1 MHNAEWTNKDS
12 LDNSILN
19 GPQIGDVPGNNNY
32 WAQQG
37 WVCPKCGAVLAP
49 WVSECPHCRPSA
61 NKITTTPD
69 ITFKFPNDYVNVDY
83 TKTISKDDF
92 NCSTSSAENVTKVT
106 VSG

>member
-1 MHNAEWTNKDS
+1 MHSTEWTNAYS

-19 GPQIGDVPGNNNY
+19 GPKIGDVPGSEGY
-32 WAQQG
+32 WVNWG
-37 WVCPKCGAVLAP
+37 WVCPRCKAVLAP

-69 ITFKFPNDYVNVDY
+69 TTFKFPDDYINVDH

-92 NCSTSSAENVTKVT
+92 TCSTSSDKNTSNVTAN
-106 VSG
+106 G